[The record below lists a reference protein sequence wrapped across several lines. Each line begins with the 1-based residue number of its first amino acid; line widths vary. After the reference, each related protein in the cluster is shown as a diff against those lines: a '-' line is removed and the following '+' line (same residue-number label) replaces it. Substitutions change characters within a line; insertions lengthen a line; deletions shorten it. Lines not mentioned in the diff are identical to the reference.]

1 MERYRVIQPIYRDPF
16 HALTLTVVTNSKG
29 DMTEFWTSSWLQG
42 GLTKSIAPFPYKKK
56 EETRFLPLHDHKWVR
71 HISPI

>member
-1 MERYRVIQPIYRDPF
+1 MIQPIYRDPF

-42 GLTKSIAPFPYKKK
+42 GLTESIAPFPYKKK
-56 EETRFLPLHDHKWVR
+56 RRNKILALT
-71 HISPI
+71 